1 MTISVTCSDGATLGQ
16 GSTQYKCRKCGGSL
30 DAHSKECVMQTS
42 VTENELDLSELDALI
57 READNQ
63 VAVLQSQISAL
74 EKENADLL
82 KKLPKRAWKT
92 QQLTGNNITP
102 IGHVSR
108 N

>member
-1 MTISVTCSDGATLGQ
+1 
-16 GSTQYKCRKCGGSL
+16 
-30 DAHSKECVMQTS
+30 MQTS

-82 KKLPKRAWKT
+82 KKIAEGAWRRSSLSAT
-92 QQLTGNNITP
+92 I
-102 IGHVSR
+102 
-108 N
+108 